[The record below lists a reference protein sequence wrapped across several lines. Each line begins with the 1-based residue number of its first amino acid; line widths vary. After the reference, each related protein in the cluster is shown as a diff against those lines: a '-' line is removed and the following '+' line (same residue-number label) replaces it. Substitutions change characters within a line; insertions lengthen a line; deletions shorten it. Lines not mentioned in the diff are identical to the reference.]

1 MVKKF
6 QNMHEKTY
14 TIGRDQKKSI
24 KIDKS
29 GIFVINLTDPGAE
42 AEVSGAFMAE
52 NHDNLEVTVI
62 VHHSAP
68 NTRAETKLHGV
79 ARDQAKIKFTGRIL
93 IDENCGNINSFL
105 TERVLLLSDQAKAEC
120 IPDLEIE
127 SDDVKCSH
135 AASISRIPEEQIFYL
150 MSRGISQKAAEDLI
164 VEGFLETQS

>member
-1 MVKKF
+1 MY
-6 QNMHEKTY
+6 EKTY
-14 TIGRDQKKSI
+14 TISRDQKKSI
-24 KIDKS
+24 RIDKS
-29 GIFVINLTDPGAE
+29 GLFVINLTEPGAE
-42 AEVSGAFMAE
+42 AEVSGTFIAQKTE
-52 NHDNLEVTVI
+52 NLDVAVI
-62 VHHSAP
+62 IRHSAP

-93 IDENCGNINSFL
+93 IDKNCGNINSFL

-150 MSRGISQKAAEDLI
+150 MSRGINRKNAEDLI
-164 VEGFLETQS
+164 IEGFLKI